1 MSHALGSKPTTINAM
16 ISDDVEV
23 ETATLYYKAPGETSF
38 RSTPME
44 KCVGCIDTYS
54 ATIDTLATASDEI
67 EYYIQAADSN
77 NQVTAPE
84 EAPQESYLIEINQ
97 PPEKIQLDD
106 PVEVTDKN
114 IALTWAPSTDQDFD
128 NYTLYASQNPG
139 DLGEPLTSITSSS
152 ETTYSA
158 EDLSHDTTYYFTLRT
173 YDQAGQYADSDALE
187 VTTLPPQRNT
197 LLVVGAVLVVLVAGV
212 YYLGKTSDIDL
223 TGIIP
228 RPSRAYTG

>member
-1 MSHALGSKPTTINAM
+1 
-16 ISDDVEV
+16 
-23 ETATLYYKAPGETSF
+23 
-38 RSTPME
+38 ME

-54 ATIDTLATASDEI
+54 ATIDTAATASDEI

-77 NQVTAPE
+77 NQATAPDW
-84 EAPQESYLIEINQ
+84 APQETYLIEINM
-97 PPEKIQLDD
+97 PPEKIQLDIPD
-106 PVEVTDKN
+106 EVTDKN

-128 NYTLYASQNPG
+128 NYTLYVSQNPG
-139 DLGEPLTSITSSS
+139 NLGEPLTSITSSS
-152 ETTYSA
+152 ETTHNA
-158 EDLSHDTTYYFTLRT
+158 EDLSRDTTYYLTLRT

-197 LLVVGAVLVVLVAGV
+197 LLIAGAALVVLVAGV
-212 YYLGKTSDIDL
+212 YYLGKTRDIDL